1 MLFYFVVECAYN
13 QCVQVNIVFKNHV
26 WDQELFTG
34 KELHLKRHTKK
45 KLGSLRCQP
54 INLEI
59 LKSNSAVR
67 GEMYMPLKTI
77 HWARQTV
84 GMSHVESACMDELRP
99 IDDHRRSRNEPC
111 MKCRSCGCSLRF
123 FVRHSCKPG
132 TVSRIQIRSIYA
144 SLHPPSP
151 PRRSWRS
158 SLMDRAFYGI
168 GRTKAY
174 DKASK
179 STRHHLSVQM

>member
-1 MLFYFVVECAYN
+1 MFDFLQYTMQILDKKVRIYFIFMLFYFVVECACN

-45 KLGSLRCQP
+45 KLGALRCQP

-77 HWARQTV
+77 HWASNN
-84 GMSHVESACMDELRP
+84 GHV
-99 IDDHRRSRNEPC
+99 PC
-111 MKCRSCGCSLRF
+111 PKCL
-123 FVRHSCKPG
+123 
-132 TVSRIQIRSIYA
+132 
-144 SLHPPSP
+144 
-151 PRRSWRS
+151 
-158 SLMDRAFYGI
+158 YG
-168 GRTKAY
+168 
-174 DKASK
+174 
-179 STRHHLSVQM
+179 